1 MLTIIGRHLV
11 FHFLAPKLHS
21 TKTWEDVGGGVRRCR
36 GEEELPRPRAMKKRT
51 DDWTVWE
58 KSKSRFTGFKILPC
72 NESVVLRCGNIV
84 RIAIEKQKKANA
96 LKTAFPQSNLEQI
109 FYVRK
114 RTVRLNFSSVQKFWG
129 LYSVDL
135 VNEWMNEWLNKW
147 MNNFI
152 NVSKSSSW
160 QQVAY

>member
-1 MLTIIGRHLV
+1 MTIIGRHLV
-11 FHFLAPKLHS
+11 FLFLVPKLHS
-21 TKTWEDVGGGVRRCR
+21 GKTWEDVGGGVRRWR

-51 DDWTVWE
+51 DEWTVWE

-72 NESVVLRCGNIV
+72 NESVELRCGNIV
-84 RIAIEKQKKANA
+84 WVAIEKHKKANV
-96 LKTAFPQSNLEQI
+96 LKTAFPQSKLEKI

-135 VNEWMNEWLNKW
+135 VNEWMHEWMNEWTTLLTCQNLLAGHK
-147 MNNFI
+147 
-152 NVSKSSSW
+152 
-160 QQVAY
+160 